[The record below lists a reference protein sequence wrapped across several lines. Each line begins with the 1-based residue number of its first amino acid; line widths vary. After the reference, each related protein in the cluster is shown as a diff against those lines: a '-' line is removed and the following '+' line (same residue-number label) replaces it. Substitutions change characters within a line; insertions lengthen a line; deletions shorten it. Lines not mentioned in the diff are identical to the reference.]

1 LSNYFD
7 LLFYKLRRYN
17 VFYLLTYLLTYLLA
31 QSKRSNVDLAPKSI
45 ISTFFR
51 VCRYFPALFSLDP
64 VHNYWQQS
72 LIRQL
77 VAVDVIAKVEHVA
90 LSYND
95 IIRLCCAPVCTG
107 RIVERRTERI
117 LMNGFSAPIEL
128 SVI

>member
-1 LSNYFD
+1 MSNYFD

-31 QSKRSNVDLAPKSI
+31 HSKRSNVDLAPKSI

-64 VHNYWQQS
+64 VHNYNWQQS

-90 LSYND
+90 LSYNST
-95 IIRLCCAPVCTG
+95 LL
-107 RIVERRTERI
+107 RT
-117 LMNGFSAPIEL
+117 
-128 SVI
+128 SVYRENS